1 MRRNTAGIVLM
12 ERDSV
17 VCLLRLHFLPNISA
31 WERLVIHR
39 IKVIPRK
46 QNKTKQNKSFN
57 DLVILIS
64 IVVKKDKR

>member
-46 QNKTKQNKSFN
+46 QNKSFE